1 VSLDTLEVLMAASFV
16 LLLGRQILARVRVLR
31 TYSIPEPVVG
41 GLLVS
46 LLVFAL
52 NRALQI
58 DVRFDTTLQYHPSS
72 AADADVLRHH
82 RP

>member
-1 VSLDTLEVLMAASFV
+1 MSLDTLEVLMAASLV
-16 LLLGRQILARVRVLR
+16 LLLGRQILARVRILR

-52 NRALQI
+52 NRA
-58 DVRFDTTLQYHPSS
+58 
-72 AADADVLRHH
+72 
-82 RP
+82 